1 MTTKIYKVRRVIEII
16 KINKRHQK
24 NVGFISY
31 VLIFSMIFSLI
42 FSTPV
47 VAKETQ
53 GKVSVATQVNKESSF
68 KVSNGEIIQYTG
80 TETDVVIPDTIN
92 GETVKA
98 IGDKVFFNKKLTS
111 IKIPNTVDT
120 IGKQSFTKNNLS
132 TIKLPKSLTTMG
144 EGAFSTNELTSVTIP
159 ESLKKIPDMA
169 FSKNKLTSVIISE
182 GVTSIGM
189 GSFTINKLES
199 LIIPDSVIFIGKIA
213 FKQNS
218 LKSVKISKNIET
230 IGISVFDTNQLQAII
245 IPEAVT
251 KIDDAAFRKNQLK
264 SVTIPV
270 NVATIGKSVF
280 DESVGLTYSK
290 LVEAIENAENIKTD
304 GKSEEKIQALKEA
317 IEGAKQLNSNSKA
330 TLAEV
335 NEAVEKINKAI
346 KALEEEVSVKNSIK
360 EIKSLENIELPLG
373 LSEADAK
380 KRLPEKV
387 AIVDSLDK
395 QYNIKITWSI
405 LEYNGNIVGEYT
417 GIGTFELPEG
427 VVQSYPAMD
436 LKITV
441 KIIVGSKEEDK
452 IWNIKDFTYT
462 GTSITGFSES
472 GKEKF
477 EINKDLILPK
487 LNKSGQAITEIGDK
501 AFLGDYTTKQNP
513 NKGIN
518 SVRIPNTVITI
529 GIEAFRYN
537 CLTSIDIPSSVST
550 IKMSAF
556 NGNKLKTLVIPDT
569 VTKLEGGAFTLNE
582 IESLTLPNSWTTI
595 PQAFAFNN
603 LTSVTIPEGV
613 TRIEDLAFS
622 DNRLSEVKLPSTLKY
637 LSGLNNNEFR
647 SITIPKNVNELGK
660 KALAS
665 NWMTSVTIPGNVKV
679 IGERAFWNTW
689 HDQFLSSVVIE
700 EGVEKI
706 NAFAFC
712 NNHLKDVEL
721 PSSVKQLH
729 KDTFSTNLGYEGV
742 VHVYTPNYKN
752 PNNFEE
758 NKYQIINPGKIII
771 KYIFEDKVLKEKET
785 WKNPKTGEYLHVG
798 DKGIEVVPEYRNNEY
813 ELKDTNIIKVDL
825 NDKEEVVS
833 IQCNK
838 KQLSENMTIKSI
850 GNIAPVVVDF
860 GTNKA
865 VVMDKLSKKTFIVD
879 SNDQK
884 QEVQLDW
891 IIEAYDGDK
900 SGEYTAIGTF
910 KLPGGVVQSEPETKL
925 EVVVRIIVKE
935 NFENLVDTIWKVEDF
950 TYKGTRVNGF
960 SEVGKE
966 KLKTNKDLVLPK
978 VNEEGQSITDIGEN
992 AFAKMGLISLIIPE
1006 GLNGLVIE
1014 AGAFQENELK
1024 RVFIPE
1030 GVSEILTFSFY
1041 KNDLIYVDFPGTVKK
1056 IGNQAFAH
1064 NKLVSVTISKGQDT
1078 ICLDRFSFYNNQL
1091 ISVTILK
1098 DIKKIH
1104 GEAFKDNKG
1113 YENDN
1118 RRVHIF
1124 IAKLDPENNGLF
1136 EFSDYHRVNLL
1147 AVESVEGVK
1156 PIEIALGTEK
1166 SNIGLPEKIKLKLNN
1181 GDIKEVQVTWL
1192 NEQYNVNKAGEYTF
1206 TGFYDL
1212 PEGMM
1217 GKKKDISA
1225 KIIVVHGET
1234 QVDEEPNVE
1243 VIEDT
1248 GKGSEVVIS
1257 DTIAGETVET
1267 IENKVFINKN
1277 LTSLKRPNTVETI
1290 GKQSF
1295 AKNKLTSIEY
1305 PKELI
1310 NTESTSLEIPED
1322 ITSIARSETKVA
1334 TGEADAKTDEDF
1346 IDKNLNDSKS
1356 KSSAVIWIGL
1366 ILISI
1371 LVLVKIR
1378 HKFFKKIQ

>member
-1 MTTKIYKVRRVIEII
+1 MIQII

-31 VLIFSMIFSLI
+31 VLIFTMIFSMV
-42 FSTPV
+42 FSSSV
-47 VAKETQ
+47 VAKESQ
-53 GKVSVATQVNKESSF
+53 GEVAVVTQVNKESSF

-80 TETDVVIPDTIN
+80 RETDVVIPDTID
-92 GETVKA
+92 GEIIKA

-111 IKIPNTVDT
+111 VKIPNTVET
-120 IGKQSFTKNNLS
+120 IGKQSFTKNKLS
-132 TIKLPKSLTTMG
+132 SMELPKSLTTMG
-144 EGAFSTNELTSVTIP
+144 DGAFSMNELTSVTIP
-159 ESLKKIPDMA
+159 EGLKKIPDMA

-189 GSFTINKLES
+189 GSFTINELES
-199 LIIPDSVIFIGKIA
+199 LVIPDSVIFIDKIA
-213 FKQNS
+213 FKQNR

-230 IGISVFDTNQLQAII
+230 IGISVFDTNQLQAIT

-290 LVEAIENAENIKTD
+290 LIEAIKNAENIKTN

-317 IEGAKQLNSNSKA
+317 IEGAKQLNNKSKA
-330 TLAEV
+330 ILSEV
-335 NEAVEKINKAI
+335 NEAVDKINKAI

-360 EIKSLENIELPLG
+360 EIKPLENIEVELG

-387 AIVDSLDK
+387 VIVDSLNK
-395 QYNIKITWSI
+395 EYNIKITWSI
-405 LEYNGNIVGEYT
+405 LEYHGNILGEYT

-427 VVQSYPAMD
+427 VVQSDTAMD

-441 KIIVGSKEEDK
+441 KIIVDSKEAKDK
-452 IWNIKDFTYT
+452 RWNIKDFTYT

-472 GKEKF
+472 GKERF

-487 LNKSGQAITEIGDK
+487 LNKAGQAITEIGDK
-501 AFLGDYTTKQNP
+501 AFVGDYTTKQNP

-518 SVRIPNTVITI
+518 SISIPDTVISI
-529 GIEAFRYN
+529 GEEAFRYN

-569 VTKLEGGAFTLNE
+569 VTKLESGAFTLNE

-595 PQAFAFNN
+595 PPAFAFNN

-665 NWMTSVTIPGNVKV
+665 NWMTSVTIPGNVKI

-729 KDTFSTNLGYEGV
+729 KDTFSTNLGYDGV
-742 VHVYTPNYKN
+742 VHIYTPNYKN

-758 NKYQIINPGKIII
+758 NKYQIINPAKIII
-771 KYIFEDKVLKEKET
+771 KYVFEDKVLNEKET

-798 DKGIEVVPEYRNNEY
+798 DKGIEMAPEYNNNEY

-838 KQLSENMTIKSI
+838 KQVSENMRIKSI

-865 VVMDKLSKKTFIVD
+865 VVMDKLAKKTFIVD

-884 QEVQLDW
+884 QEVQLNW

-910 KLPGGVVQSEPETKL
+910 KLPEGVVQSEPETKL

-950 TYKGTRVNGF
+950 TYKGTRVTGF

-966 KLKTNKDLVLPK
+966 KLKTNKHLVLPK

-1041 KNDLIYVDFPGTVKK
+1041 KNELIYVDFPGTVKK
-1056 IGNQAFAH
+1056 IGNQAFAD

-1078 ICLDRFSFYNNQL
+1078 ICLDRFSFYNNEL
-1091 ISVTILK
+1091 TSVTILK

-1118 RRVHIF
+1118 SRVHIF

-1147 AVESVEGVK
+1147 AIESVEEVK
-1156 PIEIALGTEK
+1156 PIETALGTGK

-1212 PEGMM
+1212 PEGMT
-1217 GKKKDISA
+1217 GEKKDISA

-1234 QVDEEPNVE
+1234 QVDEESNGE
-1243 VIEDT
+1243 LIEDT
-1248 GKGSEVVIS
+1248 GKGSDVVIS

-1267 IENKVFINKN
+1267 IENKVFSNKN
-1277 LTSLKRPNTVETI
+1277 LTSVKIPNTVENI

-1295 AKNKLTSIEY
+1295 AKNKLASVEY

-1310 NTESTSLEIPED
+1310 NTESTSLTIPED
-1322 ITSIARSETKVA
+1322 ITTIARSETKVA

-1346 IDKNLNDSKS
+1346 IDKNSNDSKF

-1378 HKFFKKIQ
+1378 HKLFKKIQ

>member
-1 MTTKIYKVRRVIEII
+1 MIQII

-31 VLIFSMIFSLI
+31 VLIFTMIFSMV
-42 FSTPV
+42 FSSSV

-53 GKVSVATQVNKESSF
+53 GEVAVATQVNKESSF

-80 TETDVVIPDTIN
+80 RETDVVIPDTID
-92 GETVKA
+92 GEIIKA

-111 IKIPNTVDT
+111 VKIPNTVET
-120 IGKQSFTKNNLS
+120 IGKQSFTKNKLS
-132 TIKLPKSLTTMG
+132 SMELPKSLTTMG
-144 EGAFSTNELTSVTIP
+144 DGAFSTNELTSVTIP
-159 ESLKKIPDMA
+159 QGLKKIPDMA

-189 GSFTINKLES
+189 GSFTINELES
-199 LIIPDSVIFIGKIA
+199 LVIPDSVIFIDKIA
-213 FKQNS
+213 FKQNR

-230 IGISVFDTNQLQAII
+230 IGISVFDTNQLQAIT

-290 LVEAIENAENIKTD
+290 LIEAIKNAENIKTN

-317 IEGAKQLNSNSKA
+317 IEGAKQLNNKSKA
-330 TLAEV
+330 TLSEV

-360 EIKSLENIELPLG
+360 EIKPLENIEVELG

-387 AIVDSLDK
+387 VIVDSLNK
-395 QYNIKITWSI
+395 EYNIKITWSI
-405 LEYNGNIVGEYT
+405 LEYHGNILGEYT

-427 VVQSYPAMD
+427 VVQSDPAMD

-441 KIIVGSKEEDK
+441 KIIVDSKEAKDK
-452 IWNIKDFTYT
+452 RWNIKDFTYT

-472 GKEKF
+472 GKERF

-487 LNKSGQAITEIGDK
+487 LNKVGQVITEIGDK
-501 AFLGDYTTKQNP
+501 AFVGDYTTKQNP

-518 SVRIPNTVITI
+518 SISIPDTVITI
-529 GIEAFRYN
+529 GEEAFRYN
-537 CLTSIDIPSSVST
+537 CLTSIDIPSSVSN

-569 VTKLEGGAFTLNE
+569 VTKLESGAFTLNE

-595 PQAFAFNN
+595 PPAFAFNN

-665 NWMTSVTIPGNVKV
+665 NWMTSVTIPGNVKI

-729 KDTFSTNLGYEGV
+729 KDTFSTNLGYDGV
-742 VHVYTPNYKN
+742 VHIYTPNYQN

-758 NKYQIINPGKIII
+758 NKYQIINPAKIII
-771 KYIFEDKVLKEKET
+771 KYVFEDKVLNEKET

-798 DKGIEVVPEYRNNEY
+798 DKGIEVAPEYSNNEY

-838 KQLSENMTIKSI
+838 KQVSENMRIKSI

-865 VVMDKLSKKTFIVD
+865 VVMDKLAKKTFIVD
-879 SNDQK
+879 SNDHK
-884 QEVQLDW
+884 QEVQLNW

-900 SGEYTAIGTF
+900 SGEYTVIGRF
-910 KLPGGVVQSEPETKL
+910 KLPEGVVQSEPETKL

-950 TYKGTRVNGF
+950 TYKGTRVTGF

-966 KLKTNKDLVLPK
+966 KLKTNKHLVLPK
-978 VNEEGQSITDIGEN
+978 VNEEGQSITDIGDN

-1056 IGNQAFAH
+1056 IGNQAFAD

-1078 ICLDRFSFYNNQL
+1078 ICLDRFSFYNNEL
-1091 ISVTILK
+1091 TSVTILK

-1118 RRVHIF
+1118 SRVHIF

-1147 AVESVEGVK
+1147 AIESVEEVK
-1156 PIEIALGTEK
+1156 PIETALGTGK

-1212 PEGMM
+1212 PEGMT
-1217 GKKKDISA
+1217 GEKKDVSA
-1225 KIIVVHGET
+1225 KIIVVHRET
-1234 QVDEEPNVE
+1234 QVDKEPNVE
-1243 VIEDT
+1243 IIEDT
-1248 GKGSEVVIS
+1248 GKGSDVVIS
-1257 DTIAGETVET
+1257 DTIAGEIVKT
-1267 IENKVFINKN
+1267 IENKVFSNKN
-1277 LTSLKRPNTVETI
+1277 LTSVKIPNAVENI

-1310 NTESTSLEIPED
+1310 NTESTSLTISED
-1322 ITSIARSETKVA
+1322 ITTIARSETKVA

-1346 IDKNLNDSKS
+1346 IDKNSNDFKS

-1378 HKFFKKIQ
+1378 HKLFKKIQ

>member
-1 MTTKIYKVRRVIEII
+1 MV
-16 KINKRHQK
+16 
-24 NVGFISY
+24 
-31 VLIFSMIFSLI
+31 

-53 GKVSVATQVNKESSF
+53 GEVAVATQVNKESSF

-80 TETDVVIPDTIN
+80 RETDVVIPDTID
-92 GETVKA
+92 GEIIKA

-111 IKIPNTVDT
+111 IKIPNTVDS
-120 IGKQSFTKNNLS
+120 IGKQSFANN
-132 TIKLPKSLTTMG
+132 KLTDIGLPQSLISMG
-144 EGAFSTNELTSVTIP
+144 IGAFSMNELTSVTIP
-159 ESLKKIPDMA
+159 EGLKKIPDMA

-189 GSFTINKLES
+189 GSFTINELES
-199 LIIPDSVIFIGKIA
+199 LVIPDSVIFIDKIA
-213 FKQNS
+213 FKQNR

-230 IGISVFDTNQLQAII
+230 IGISVFDTNQLQAIT
-245 IPEAVT
+245 IPEAVK
-251 KIDDAAFRKNQLK
+251 KIDDAAFRKNQLQF
-264 SVTIPV
+264 VTIPV

-290 LVEAIENAENIKTD
+290 LVEAIKNAENIKTN
-304 GKSEEKIQALKEA
+304 GKSEEKIQALKET
-317 IEGAKQLNSNSKA
+317 IEGAKQLNSKSKA

-346 KALEEEVSVKNSIK
+346 KALEEEISVKNSIK
-360 EIKSLENIELPLG
+360 EIKPLENIEVELG

-387 AIVDSLDK
+387 VIVDSLDK
-395 QYNIKITWSI
+395 EYNIKIAWSI
-405 LEYNGNIVGEYT
+405 LEYHGNIVGEYT

-427 VVQSYPAMD
+427 VVQSDPPMD

-441 KIIVGSKEEDK
+441 KIIVDSKEAEDK
-452 IWNIKDFTYT
+452 RWNIKDFTYT
-462 GTSITGFSES
+462 GTAIIGFSES

-487 LNKSGQAITEIGDK
+487 LNKVGQAITEIGDK
-501 AFLGDYTTKQNP
+501 AFVGDYTTKQNP

-518 SVRIPNTVITI
+518 SVRIPDTVITI
-529 GIEAFRYN
+529 GAEAFRYN

-665 NWMTSVTIPGNVKV
+665 NWMTSVTIPGNVKI

-729 KDTFSTNLGYEGV
+729 KDTFSTNLGYDGV
-742 VHVYTPNYKN
+742 VHVYTPNYQN

-798 DKGIEVVPEYRNNEY
+798 DKDIEVAPEYSNNEY

-838 KQLSENMTIKSI
+838 KQVSENMTIKSI

-865 VVMDKLSKKTFIVD
+865 VVMDKLAKKTFIVD

-884 QEVQLDW
+884 QEVQLNW
-891 IIEAYDGDK
+891 IVEAYDGDK

-910 KLPGGVVQSEPETKL
+910 KLPEGVVQSEPETKL

-950 TYKGTRVNGF
+950 TYKGTRVTGF

-1056 IGNQAFAH
+1056 IGNQAFAD

-1078 ICLDRFSFYNNQL
+1078 ICLDRFSFYNNEL
-1091 ISVTILK
+1091 TSVTILK

-1118 RRVHIF
+1118 SRVHIF

-1147 AVESVEGVK
+1147 AIESVEEVK
-1156 PIEIALGTEK
+1156 LIETALGTEK
-1166 SNIGLPEKIKLKLNN
+1166 SNRGLPEKIKLKLNN

-1212 PEGMM
+1212 PEGMT
-1217 GKKKDISA
+1217 GEKKDISA
-1225 KIIVVHGET
+1225 KIIVVHGKT
-1234 QVDEEPNVE
+1234 QVDEEPNGE
-1243 VIEDT
+1243 LIEDT
-1248 GKGSEVVIS
+1248 GKGSDVVIS
-1257 DTIAGETVET
+1257 DTIAGEIVET
-1267 IENKVFINKN
+1267 IENKVFSNKN
-1277 LTSLKRPNTVETI
+1277 LTSVKIPNTVETI
-1290 GKQSF
+1290 GKESF
-1295 AKNKLTSIEY
+1295 AKNKLASVEY

-1310 NTESTSLEIPED
+1310 NTESTSLTIPED
-1322 ITSIARSETKVA
+1322 ITTIARSETKVA

-1346 IDKNLNDSKS
+1346 IDKNSNDSKS

-1378 HKFFKKIQ
+1378 HKLFKKIQ

>member
-1 MTTKIYKVRRVIEII
+1 MIQII

-24 NVGFISY
+24 NVAFISY
-31 VLIFSMIFSLI
+31 VLIFTMIFSMV

-53 GKVSVATQVNKESSF
+53 GEVAVATQVNKESSF

-80 TETDVVIPDTIN
+80 RETDVVIPDTID
-92 GETVKA
+92 GETIKA

-111 IKIPNTVDT
+111 IKIPNTVYS
-120 IGKQSFTKNNLS
+120 IGKQSFANN
-132 TIKLPKSLTTMG
+132 KLTDIGLPQSLISMG
-144 EGAFSTNELTSVTIP
+144 IGAFSMNELTSVTIP
-159 ESLKKIPDMA
+159 EGLKKIPDMA

-189 GSFTINKLES
+189 GSFSINELES
-199 LIIPDSVIFIGKIA
+199 LVIPDSVIFIDKIA
-213 FKQNS
+213 FKQNR

-230 IGISVFDTNQLQAII
+230 IGISVFDTNQLQAIT

-280 DESVGLTYSK
+280 DESVALTYSK
-290 LVEAIENAENIKTD
+290 LVQAIKNSENIKTN
-304 GKSEEKIQALKEA
+304 GKSEEKIQALKET
-317 IEGAKQLNSNSKA
+317 IEGAKQLNSKSKA

-335 NEAVEKINKAI
+335 NEAVDKINKAI
-346 KALEEEVSVKNSIK
+346 KALEEEISVKNSIK
-360 EIKSLENIELPLG
+360 EIKPLENIEVPLG

-387 AIVDSLDK
+387 VIVDSLDK
-395 QYNIKITWSI
+395 EYNIKITWSI
-405 LEYNGNIVGEYT
+405 LEYHGNIFGEYT

-427 VVQSYPAMD
+427 VVQSDPAMD

-441 KIIVGSKEEDK
+441 KIIVKSKEAEDK
-452 IWNIKDFTYT
+452 RWNIKDFTYT

-487 LNKSGQAITEIGDK
+487 LNKVGQAITEIGDK
-501 AFLGDYTTKQNP
+501 AFVGDYTTKQNP

-518 SVRIPNTVITI
+518 SVRIPDTVITI
-529 GIEAFRYN
+529 GAEAFRYN
-537 CLTSIDIPSSVST
+537 CLTSIDIPRSVST

-595 PQAFAFNN
+595 PPAFAFNN

-622 DNRLSEVKLPSTLKY
+622 DNILSEVKLPSTLKY

-665 NWMTSVTIPGNVKV
+665 NWMTSVTIPGNVKI

-729 KDTFSTNLGYEGV
+729 KDTFSTNLGYDGV
-742 VHVYTPNYKN
+742 VHVYTPNYQN

-758 NKYQIINPGKIII
+758 NKYQIINPAKIII
-771 KYIFEDKVLKEKET
+771 KYVFEDKVLNEKET

-798 DKGIEVVPEYRNNEY
+798 DKGVEVDPEYSNNEY

-825 NDKEEVVS
+825 NEKEEVVS
-833 IQCNK
+833 IRCNK
-838 KQLSENMTIKSI
+838 KQILENMRIKSI
-850 GNIAPVVVDF
+850 ESIEPVVVDF

-865 VVMDKLSKKTFIVD
+865 VVMDKLAKKTFIVD

-884 QEVQLDW
+884 QEVQLNW

-910 KLPGGVVQSEPETKL
+910 KLPEGVVQSEPETKL

-950 TYKGTRVNGF
+950 TYKGTRVIGF
-960 SEVGKE
+960 SKVGKE
-966 KLKTNKDLVLPK
+966 KLKTNKHLVLPK

-1014 AGAFQENELK
+1014 AGAFQENELT

-1056 IGNQAFAH
+1056 IGNQAFAD
-1064 NKLVSVTISKGQDT
+1064 NKLISVIISKGQDT

-1091 ISVTILK
+1091 TSVTILK

-1118 RRVHIF
+1118 SRIHIF

-1212 PEGMM
+1212 PEGMT
-1217 GKKKDISA
+1217 GEKKYISA

-1234 QVDEEPNVE
+1234 QVDEEPNGE
-1243 VIEDT
+1243 LIEDT
-1248 GKGSEVVIS
+1248 GKGSDVVIS
-1257 DTIAGETVET
+1257 DTIAGETVNT
-1267 IENKVFINKN
+1267 IENKVFSNKN
-1277 LTSLKRPNTVETI
+1277 LKSVKMPNTVETI

-1310 NTESTSLEIPED
+1310 NTESTSLTIPED
-1322 ITSIARSETKVA
+1322 ITSIARSETKVS

-1366 ILISI
+1366 ILMSI

-1378 HKFFKKIQ
+1378 HKLFKKIQ

>member
-1 MTTKIYKVRRVIEII
+1 MIQII

-31 VLIFSMIFSLI
+31 VLIFTMIFSMV
-42 FSTPV
+42 FSFSV
-47 VAKETQ
+47 VAKESQ
-53 GKVSVATQVNKESSF
+53 GEVAVATQVNKESSF

-92 GETVKA
+92 GQTVKA

-111 IKIPNTVDT
+111 VKIPNTVET
-120 IGKQSFTKNNLS
+120 IGKQSFTKNKLS
-132 TIKLPKSLTTMG
+132 SMELPKSLTTMG
-144 EGAFSTNELTSVTIP
+144 DGAFSMNELTSVTIP
-159 ESLKKIPDMA
+159 EGLKKIPDMA

-189 GSFTINKLES
+189 GSFTINELES
-199 LIIPDSVIFIGKIA
+199 LVIPDSVIFIDKIA
-213 FKQNS
+213 FKQNR

-230 IGISVFDTNQLQAII
+230 IGISVFDTNQLQAIT

-290 LVEAIENAENIKTD
+290 LIEAIKNAENIKTN

-317 IEGAKQLNSNSKA
+317 IEGAKQLNNKSKA
-330 TLAEV
+330 TLSEV
-335 NEAVEKINKAI
+335 NEAVDKINKAI

-360 EIKSLENIELPLG
+360 EIKPLENIEVELG

-387 AIVDSLDK
+387 VIVDSLNK
-395 QYNIKITWSI
+395 EYNINITWSI
-405 LEYNGNIVGEYT
+405 LEYRGNIVGEYT

-427 VVQSYPAMD
+427 VVQSDPAID

-441 KIIVGSKEEDK
+441 KIIVDSKEAKDK
-452 IWNIKDFTYT
+452 RWNIKDFTYT

-472 GKEKF
+472 GKERF

-487 LNKSGQAITEIGDK
+487 LNKVGQVITEIGDK
-501 AFLGDYTTKQNP
+501 AFVGDYTTKQNP

-518 SVRIPNTVITI
+518 SISIPDTVITI
-529 GIEAFRYN
+529 GEEAFRYN

-569 VTKLEGGAFTLNE
+569 VTKLESGAFTLNE

-595 PQAFAFNN
+595 PPAFAFNN

-665 NWMTSVTIPGNVKV
+665 NWMTSVTIPGNVKI

-729 KDTFSTNLGYEGV
+729 KDTFSTNLGYDGV
-742 VHVYTPNYKN
+742 VHVYTSNYQN

-758 NKYQIINPGKIII
+758 NKYQIINPAKIII
-771 KYIFEDKVLKEKET
+771 KYVFKDKVLNEKET

-798 DKGIEVVPEYRNNEY
+798 DKGIEVAPEYSNNEY

-838 KQLSENMTIKSI
+838 KQVSENMRIKSI

-865 VVMDKLSKKTFIVD
+865 VVMDKLAKKTFIVD

-884 QEVQLDW
+884 QEVQLNW

-910 KLPGGVVQSEPETKL
+910 KLPEGVVQSEPETKL

-950 TYKGTRVNGF
+950 TYKGTRVTGF

-966 KLKTNKDLVLPK
+966 KLKTNKHLVLPK

-1056 IGNQAFAH
+1056 IGNQAFAD

-1078 ICLDRFSFYNNQL
+1078 ICLDRFSFYNNEL
-1091 ISVTILK
+1091 TSVTILK

-1118 RRVHIF
+1118 SRVHIF

-1136 EFSDYHRVNLL
+1136 EFSDYHRVILL
-1147 AVESVEGVK
+1147 TVESVEEVK
-1156 PIEIALGTEK
+1156 PIETALGTGK

-1212 PEGMM
+1212 PEGMT
-1217 GKKKDISA
+1217 GEKKDISA
-1225 KIIVVHGET
+1225 KIIVVHRET
-1234 QVDEEPNVE
+1234 QVDEESNVE
-1243 VIEDT
+1243 IIEDT
-1248 GKGSEVVIS
+1248 GKGSDVVIS

-1267 IENKVFINKN
+1267 IENKVFSNKN
-1277 LTSLKRPNTVETI
+1277 LTSVKIPNTVENI
-1290 GKQSF
+1290 GEQSF
-1295 AKNKLTSIEY
+1295 AKNKLASVEY

-1310 NTESTSLEIPED
+1310 NTESTSLTIPED
-1322 ITSIARSETKVA
+1322 ITTIVRSETKVA

-1346 IDKNLNDSKS
+1346 IDKNSNDSKF

-1378 HKFFKKIQ
+1378 HKLFKKIQ